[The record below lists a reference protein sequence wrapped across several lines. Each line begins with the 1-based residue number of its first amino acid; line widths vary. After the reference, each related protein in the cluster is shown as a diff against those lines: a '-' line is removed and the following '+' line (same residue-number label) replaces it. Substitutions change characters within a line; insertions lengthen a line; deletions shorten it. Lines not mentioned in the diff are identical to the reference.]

1 MKAGSRLEQVL
12 TSGRFAVTAELGPP
26 KGADPGAM
34 RKRILE
40 FKPYV
45 DAINFVDNALGN
57 VRMNSL
63 AAAAICLQAGVE
75 PVLQMTCRDRN
86 LIALQSDALGA
97 AGLGIKN
104 VLCLTGDHQTM
115 GNHAMAQGVFELGS
129 IQLIALLKRMRDEQ
143 KLHSG
148 EALKHPPQFFI
159 GGAKNPFSGPVTM
172 RAQRLGKKIEAG
184 ADFIQT
190 QPVFDLEHFK
200 YWMRLVRGHGY
211 HEQVHIIAGILAFK
225 SAKTLRYMKENTPG
239 VRIPDAL
246 IARMDRAENPE
257 EEAIRIAVETIQ
269 AVREIPGIRGVHI
282 MPVMAE
288 AAVPEIIRRA
298 GITPPV
304 PLPLRAEGGG

>member
-1 MKAGSRLEQVL
+1 MKTGSHLEQVL
-12 TSGRFAVTAELGPP
+12 TRGRFAVTAELGPP
-26 KGADPGAM
+26 RGADPGPL

-40 FKPYV
+40 YRPHV

-57 VRMNSL
+57 VRMSSV
-63 AAAAICLQAGVE
+63 AAAAICLEAGVE
-75 PVLQMTCRDRN
+75 PILQMTCRDRN

-97 AGLGIKN
+97 AALGVKN

-129 IQLIALLKRMRDEQ
+129 IQLIALLKRMRDDRQ
-143 KLHSG
+143 LYNG
-148 EALKHPPQFFI
+148 DALKNPPLLYI
-159 GGAKNPFSGPVTM
+159 GGAKNPFSGPVAM

-184 ADFIQT
+184 VDFIQT

-200 YWMRLVRGHGY
+200 YWMKLVRGHGY
-211 HEQVHIIAGILAFK
+211 DEQVHIIAGILAFK

-239 VRIPDAL
+239 VRIPDEM
-246 IARMDRAENPE
+246 IARMDRAGNPE
-257 EEAIRIAVETIQ
+257 EEASRMAVEIIQ
-269 AVREIPGIRGVHI
+269 AVREIPGVRGVHI

-298 GITPPV
+298 GIKPPV
-304 PLPLRAEGGG
+304 ALPLRAEHGG